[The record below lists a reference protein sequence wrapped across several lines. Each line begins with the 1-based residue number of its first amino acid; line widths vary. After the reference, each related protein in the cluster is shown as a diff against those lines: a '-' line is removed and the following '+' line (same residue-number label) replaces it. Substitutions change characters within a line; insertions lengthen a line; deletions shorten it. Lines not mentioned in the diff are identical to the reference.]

1 MLLLVDPAEKY
12 HFRRNVTSL
21 YRMPS
26 GRKLRRM
33 PAMTELSSPDS
44 ETIIVGP
51 LEPPI
56 LPLIRTSRPFGHHK
70 PGTSSKNFSSDA
82 GSGIGIES
90 GPGTRP
96 IVSAQIPNPR
106 KRSRDDQADDDR
118 MTRPTTRLC
127 IEAPP
132 PSSPTDDK
140 GQLGSSHNCYS
151 KKRSYDVEEDEGE
164 VARHSPRR
172 RQESPAVRPR
182 YPSPTPSDR
191 RIGRIIA
198 PFGKSFRFN
207 PRSPSPESDNGSLGS
222 VENKGNSEDN
232 LMASPSGASTEASR
246 KE

>member
-1 MLLLVDPAEKY
+1 
-12 HFRRNVTSL
+12 
-21 YRMPS
+21 
-26 GRKLRRM
+26 
-33 PAMTELSSPDS
+33 MTELSSPDS

-51 LEPPI
+51 LEPSI

-70 PGTSSKNFSSDA
+70 PGTSSRNFSSDA

-132 PSSPTDDK
+132 LSSPADDHIAYASTPFSPILTCSGE
-140 GQLGSSHNCYS
+140 GQVSNHNCS
-151 KKRSYDVEEDEGE
+151 HKKRSRDNEEDEEE

-172 RQESPAVRPR
+172 RQEPPTVRPR

-207 PRSPSPESDNGSLGS
+207 PRSPSPESGNGPLGS
-222 VENKGNSEDN
+222 TENESNSGDN
-232 LMASPSGASTEASR
+232 SMVSPSGASTEASR